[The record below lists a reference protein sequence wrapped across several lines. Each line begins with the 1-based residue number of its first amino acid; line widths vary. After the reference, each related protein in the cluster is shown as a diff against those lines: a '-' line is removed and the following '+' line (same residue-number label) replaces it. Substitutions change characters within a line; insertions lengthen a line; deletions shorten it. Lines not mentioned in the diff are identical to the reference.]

1 MMADDDQLC
10 ALALAAA
17 VVTVVAARDIVRK
30 RKRKRLLWTRT
41 LFQKRSQYGAYNL
54 LMAELQSSIQVV
66 TGPSVDV
73 DRSQHANHY
82 TMPPPGIIVIII
94 TIIVIG
100 RAPGE
105 LES

>member
-30 RKRKRLLWTRT
+30 RKRTRP

-54 LMAELQSSIQVV
+54 LMAELSMAKQF
-66 TGPSVDV
+66 
-73 DRSQHANHY
+73 
-82 TMPPPGIIVIII
+82 
-94 TIIVIG
+94 
-100 RAPGE
+100 
-105 LES
+105 

>member
-30 RKRKRLLWTRT
+30 RKRKRLLWTRP

-54 LMAELQSSIQVV
+54 LMAELRASDCGRFRGFTRFTVEEFDELLSLVKDDI
-66 TGPSVDV
+66 TGSAAV
-73 DRSQHANHY
+73 QHD
-82 TMPPPGIIVIII
+82 
-94 TIIVIG
+94 IG
-100 RAPGE
+100 SPYHRT
-105 LES
+105 